1 MKREDKLNHPDVL
14 VKKERAISYCKIA
27 TEWGKANGYKEWKYL
42 FIPAGQITSSSS
54 FENLAKRFIERRKKT
69 CLYINFSKKV

>member
-54 FENLAKRFIERRKKT
+54 FENLAKWFIER
-69 CLYINFSKKV
+69 